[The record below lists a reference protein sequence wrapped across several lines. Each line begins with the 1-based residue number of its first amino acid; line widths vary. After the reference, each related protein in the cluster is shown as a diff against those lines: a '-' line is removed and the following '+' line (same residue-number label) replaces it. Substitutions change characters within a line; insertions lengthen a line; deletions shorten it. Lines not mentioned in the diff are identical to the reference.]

1 LTRSSDARTAFP
13 FFIEELTKAI
23 LEGGLLRESHDRYE
37 LDGPVPGLAIP
48 ATLHAS
54 LLARLDRLRS
64 VKDVVQISAVG
75 REFSD
80 MEGGMGSRLLRPVQ
94 LATLAMAHAKTG
106 EIEQCL
112 RLSEEAFCTAEQSG
126 EMQAAASLLRAYAE
140 ALFSRGRL
148 NEASSS
154 GVFCATRRSFSAANR
169 SSSGQVLPLHRMGR
183 FEGA

>member
-1 LTRSSDARTAFP
+1 LTRSSDART
-13 FFIEELTKAI
+13 IEELTKAI

-37 LDGPVPGLAIP
+37 LDGPVPGLAIS

-64 VKDVVQISAVG
+64 VKDVVQISVVG

-80 MEGGMGSRLLRPVQ
+80 MAGGMGSRLLRPVQ
-94 LATLAMAHAKTG
+94 LAMPAMAHAKTG

-148 NEASSS
+148 NEAKHQ
-154 GVFCATRRSFSAANR
+154 FNR
-169 SSSGQVLPLHRMGR
+169 GLKIAEAQGAK
-183 FEGA
+183 FEERQLKARIASLFP